1 MIQFPGNAD
10 RGQALFRK
18 FPEAVTQMAIQRKN
32 WYHQSSAY
40 QGLRN
45 NCKNMDLY
53 IDNAAPQMST
63 FVSDI
68 TPQTIRK
75 SYNEFVALFKKF
87 LETDPL
93 LSVAKTKGL
102 TDDQRHALTEILSDN
117 LAKTDF
123 RQKCL
128 RWSIDDTVRYGTF
141 CTYSFAVSDFN
152 ASSLLTVKGEYDG
165 SYVQEM
171 QTGENA
177 VVSMPIHPMN
187 MIIDPRANAQVSADF
202 VGFIG
207 DISVANIA
215 NLERMGDN
223 PSYVQKNIK
232 EVLEAC
238 KKGLPD
244 KHWYNGPYDDST
256 KADFS
261 KGHSNITYLWLRL
274 PFEGN
279 EDDPNKYAVEMIGD
293 KIIRIDQNV
302 LDENTIP
309 LAVGRILPRR
319 YVWYGNSPL
328 GDKICIQNL
337 RYWIINTMVES
348 TARLMD
354 RMVLY
359 RQGSLDVEAI
369 NSRHQTGGLIPVG
382 TKANG
387 IDLEK
392 LIHAPQLPSVGINE
406 GQVLNEIA
414 NREDQDSSAM
424 PNFNPQAQGGPTN
437 KTLGGAQ
444 MMASIG
450 EMKMSDLVDDM
461 AAGLVDV
468 AKHHLV
474 LMKNIEEGE
483 NKGLLVASKG
493 ANLACVI
500 SNVFNYMK
508 EAVDSGNRLS
518 QAINYRATQI
528 PQFNCLKMGALMKDW
543 LRNSLKRESID
554 DYIDVKLLSALDDAD
569 AQKAIQTMQPQQSP
583 QMPGMPP
590 QPGQPAPA
598 APMPPPSPMG
608 APA

>member
-1 MIQFPGNAD
+1 VIQFSGNVD
-10 RGQALFRK
+10 RGQELFKR
-18 FPEAVTQMAIQRKN
+18 FPEAVTQMCIQRKN
-32 WYHQSSAY
+32 WYFQSSAY
-40 QGLRN
+40 QGLAN

-53 IDNAAPQMST
+53 IDNAAPSMST

-75 SYNEFVALFKKF
+75 AYNEFVALFKKF

-102 TDDQRHALTEILSDN
+102 TDDQRHALTEIISDN
-117 LAKTDF
+117 LAKTNF

-128 RWSIDDTVRYGTF
+128 RWSIDDVVRYGTF

-152 ASSLLTVKGEYDG
+152 ASSLLTVKGEYDDT
-165 SYVQEM
+165 YVQ
-171 QTGENA
+171 QQQQGENA

-202 VGFIG
+202 QGFIG
-207 DISVANIA
+207 DISVSNIS
-215 NLERMGDN
+215 NLQRMGDN
-223 PSYVQKNIK
+223 PSYIQKNIK

-244 KHWYNGPYDDST
+244 KHWYNGPYSE

-274 PFEGN
+274 PFDGN

-302 LDENTIP
+302 LDEETIP
-309 LAVGRILPRR
+309 LAIGRVLPRR

-328 GDKICIQNL
+328 VDKICIQNL

-354 RMVLY
+354 RIVLY
-359 RQGSLDVEAI
+359 RGGSLDVEAI
-369 NSRHQTGGLIPVG
+369 NSRHQTGGLVPVG
-382 TKANG
+382 SKANG
-387 IDLEK
+387 IELDK

-424 PNFNPQAQGGPTN
+424 PNFNPQAAGGPTN

-450 EMKMSDLVDDM
+450 EMKMADLVDDM
-461 AAGLVDV
+461 AAGLIDV
-468 AKHHLV
+468 AKHHLA
-474 LMKNIEEGE
+474 LMKNIAEGDQ
-483 NKGLLVASKG
+483 KGSLIGKNINFS
-493 ANLACVI
+493 CVI
-500 SNVFNYMK
+500 SNVFNYIK
-508 EAVDSGNRLS
+508 ESNDSMNRLS
-518 QAINYRATQI
+518 QAINFRSTQI
-528 PQFNCLKMGALMKDW
+528 PQFLTLKLGPLMKDW

-554 DYIDVKLLSALDDAD
+554 DYIDNKTLSAIDEQD
-569 AQKAIQTMQPQQSP
+569 AQKAIQAMQPQQP
-583 QMPGMPP
+583 QQPGMPP
-590 QPGQPAPA
+590 QGATGQPLAATPTQPPAPQGV
-598 APMPPPSPMG
+598 PI
-608 APA
+608 